1 MFAHP
6 YQGYVSGAF
15 ANVWLTDKIGF
26 GKVSPPTGIWGVFY
40 S

>member
-1 MFAHP
+1 MFAHL

-26 GKVSPPTGIWGVFY
+26 GKVSLLTYYWGVCY
-40 S
+40 